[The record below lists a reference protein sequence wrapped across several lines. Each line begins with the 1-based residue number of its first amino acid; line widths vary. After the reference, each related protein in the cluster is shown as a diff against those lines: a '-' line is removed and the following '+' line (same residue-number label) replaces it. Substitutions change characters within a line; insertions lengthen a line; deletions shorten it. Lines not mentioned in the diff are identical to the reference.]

1 MSEKS
6 QSEKKSIY
14 FKDRERRRALKA
26 KMVVTGHLK
35 GMEKQKDGWGKKER
49 GGTMI
54 GRG

>member
-6 QSEKKSIY
+6 QSEKTSIY

-35 GMEKQKDGWGKKER
+35 GMEKQKDSLVRSLSPSWGKKE
-49 GGTMI
+49 
-54 GRG
+54 